1 MRRNSTVQLLLAS
14 LTEDSYMTKPNQGI
28 IRDNRGEEQPADKE
42 RAQTAHQSGSNET
55 TPSKQGTRKSENDS
69 PARSGH
75 SQDK

>member
-1 MRRNSTVQLLLAS
+1 MSRNFPVQLLLAS
-14 LTEDSYMTKPNQGI
+14 TSEDSHMTKPNQGI
-28 IRDNRGEEQPADKE
+28 TRDNRGEEQPADKG

-55 TPSKQGTRKSENDS
+55 TPSKQGTRKSESDS